1 METAPCMFDT
11 IPNEILDLIYSF
23 IDSPVRGIAL
33 GNTKRLIFDINTI
46 TKKNAAR
53 FKKTCRRFNR
63 IATKNLENQKRM
75 LPEGRPVPLRSLP
88 GQRFQNEETTDA
100 INVFENKRENIEEE
114 EEEDFICFICMENT
128 PSTRVEPCGH
138 VVICKLCSDHLK
150 QNLHF
155 DFRTECIKCRN
166 PIEFVVDIETDE
178 TEICIN

>member
-1 METAPCMFDT
+1 LMKAPNGEYAALKIQSNYGIPAFSDEMFREYKSCDHWHYQNSEISDSFKETLYSLAKTDKKKQKDST
-11 IPNEILDLIYSF
+11 QLNE
-23 IDSPVRGIAL
+23 
-33 GNTKRLIFDINTI
+33 
-46 TKKNAAR
+46 
-53 FKKTCRRFNR
+53 
-63 IATKNLENQKRM
+63 
-75 LPEGRPVPLRSLP
+75 
-88 GQRFQNEETTDA
+88 FQNKETTDS
-100 INVFENKRENIEEE
+100 INVFKDKRKRENIEEE